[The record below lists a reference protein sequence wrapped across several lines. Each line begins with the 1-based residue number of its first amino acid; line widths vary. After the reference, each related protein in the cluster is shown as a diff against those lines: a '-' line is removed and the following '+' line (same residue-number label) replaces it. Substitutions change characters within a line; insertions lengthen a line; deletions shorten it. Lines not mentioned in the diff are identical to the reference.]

1 MKKLLLIPALMLS
14 SALVAH
20 DYEITPVIGYNI
32 AEGNINI
39 KDQVLVGAEFQYN
52 GFNAIASPELS
63 VLYTN
68 ADYENGY
75 TGSTNIYRV
84 ALNAVHEHDKIFGM
98 IPIAKFGVG
107 YESLSTSK
115 SQNDNSPFMNI
126 GLGAKV
132 PFTDALALKLEAVH
146 MIKHNDGRYD
156 SNLALL
162 AGLNYAFGGSPAE
175 TAPVAAVAPIDGDD
189 DNDGI
194 LNSVDK
200 CPTTEAGKSVNAE
213 GCFIDGDDDNDG
225 ILNSVDKCPTT
236 EAGKSVNAEGCFID
250 GDDDNDGVLN
260 SIDKCPNTPKE
271 VTKVDADGCIT
282 EVNLHI
288 NFENASY
295 DVDEQSHANIQRF
308 VDFLKATPHYSAEIV
323 GYTDSVGR
331 ESSNQKLSQNRANT
345 VKDMII
351 ERGVSENRV
360 SATGMGEANPIET
373 NDTAEGRA
381 QNRRIEAKLTKN

>member
-1 MKKLLLIPALMLS
+1 MLS
-14 SALVAH
+14 SVLVAH

-84 ALNAVHEHDKIFGM
+84 ALNAVHEHDEIFGM
-98 IPIAKFGVG
+98 IPIGKFGVG

-115 SQNDNSPFMNI
+115 SQNDNSPFVNI
-126 GLGAKV
+126 GVGAKV

-162 AGLNYAFGGSPAE
+162 AGLNYAFGGTPAKA
-175 TAPVAAVAPIDGDD
+175 APVAAVAP
-189 DNDGI
+189 
-194 LNSVDK
+194 VEEEVAPVK
-200 CPTTEAGKSVNAE
+200 EAVPVE
-213 GCFIDGDDDNDG
+213 E
-225 ILNSVDKCPTT
+225 
-236 EAGKSVNAEGCFID
+236 EAVPVQETAAVAVVVD

-260 SIDKCPNTPKE
+260 SVDKCPNTPKE
-271 VTKVDADGCIT
+271 VTKVDAEGCIQ

-295 DVDEQSHANIQRF
+295 SVDEQSHANIQRF

-323 GYTDSVGR
+323 GHTDSVGR

-345 VKDMII
+345 VKDMIVQ
-351 ERGVSENRV
+351 RGVSADRV

-373 NDTAEGRA
+373 NETAEGRA

>member
-14 SALVAH
+14 SALVAN

-63 VLYTN
+63 VVYTN

-84 ALNAVHEHDKIFGM
+84 ALNAVHEHGEVFGI
-98 IPIAKFGVG
+98 IPTGKFGIG

-115 SQNDNSPFMNI
+115 SQNDNSPFINI
-126 GLGAKV
+126 GIGAKV

-156 SNLALL
+156 NNLALL
-162 AGLNYAFGGSPAE
+162 AGLNYAFGATPAKA
-175 TAPVAAVAPIDGDD
+175 APVAAVAPVEEEIALVKEEVAP
-189 DNDGI
+189 I
-194 LNSVDK
+194 VEE
-200 CPTTEAGKSVNAE
+200 PTPIQETATVA
-213 GCFIDGDDDNDG
+213 I
-225 ILNSVDKCPTT
+225 V
-236 EAGKSVNAEGCFID
+236 D

-260 SIDKCPNTPKE
+260 SIDKCPNTPKD
-271 VTKVDADGCIT
+271 VTKVGADGCIA

-295 DVDEQSHANIQRF
+295 EVDEQSYSNIQRF
-308 VDFLKATPHYSAEIV
+308 VDFLKATPHYTAEIV
-323 GYTDSVGR
+323 GHTDSVGR
-331 ESSNQKLSQNRANT
+331 ESSNQKLSQNRADA
-345 VKDMII
+345 VKEMII
-351 ERGVSENRV
+351 ERGISSDRV

>member
-225 ILNSVDKCPTT
+225 
-236 EAGKSVNAEGCFID
+236 
-250 GDDDNDGVLN
+250 VLN